1 MKALFG
7 FLLLLIMKFT
17 AAQDNF
23 LLIGTYNSAKSEG
36 IYVYRFNS
44 KDGSVQ
50 ESGNIKTSNPSFLA
64 ISPDHRFAYAVNENA
79 DSTGKGGGL
88 TSFSFNNQ
96 TGKLTLLNQQSSM
109 GNNPCFI
116 DVHPS
121 GKWLAAGNYSTGNL
135 VIYSLSA
142 DGSIGKISDTI
153 QHKGHG
159 INKARQEGPHVH
171 ATVFTSDNKLIV
183 TDLGIDKVLVYPFDK
198 EKGTL
203 DRKNV
208 YPVFGAPGY
217 GPRHISLSPNNKFL
231 YLMNELSSMV
241 SVFRYNGGKLKPLQK
256 ETTIPDG
263 YSGPAGSADIHVSPD
278 GKFLY
283 ASNRAESNSIAIF
296 SINRKTGKLKK
307 IGHQATLG
315 KTPRNFNFD
324 PSGNYLLVANQNS
337 DEIVIFRRDKKTGLL
352 TDTGKRITVGK
363 PVCIKWIS
371 LN

>member
-7 FLLLLIMKFT
+7 FLLLISMKFP

-23 LLIGTYNSAKSEG
+23 LLVGTYNSAKSEG
-36 IYVYRFNS
+36 IYVFRFNS
-44 KDGSVQ
+44 TDGSVL
-50 ESGNIKTSNPSFLA
+50 ESGHIKTSNPSFLA
-64 ISPDHRFAYAVNENA
+64 ISPDNRFVYAVNETA
-79 DSTGKGGGL
+79 DSTGNGGRL

-96 TGKLTLLNQQSSM
+96 TGRLTQLNQQSSM
-109 GNNPCFI
+109 GNNPCYI
-116 DVHPS
+116 DIHPS

-142 DGSIGKISDTI
+142 DGSIGEMADTI
-153 QHKGHG
+153 QYSGNG
-159 INKARQEGPHVH
+159 VNKARQEGPHVH
-171 ATVFTSDNKLIV
+171 ATVFTSDDKLIV
-183 TDLGIDKVLVYPFDK
+183 TDLGTDKLLVYPFDK
-198 EKGTL
+198 QKGTL

-208 YPVFGAPGY
+208 YPVFSTPGY
-217 GPRHISLSPNNKFL
+217 GPRHIAISPNNKFL
-231 YLMNELSSMV
+231 YLMNELSSTI
-241 SVFRYNGGKLKPLQK
+241 SAFRYSGGRLRPLQS
-256 ETTIPDG
+256 ETAVPEDD
-263 YSGPAGSADIHVSPD
+263 SGPAGSADIHVSPD

-283 ASNRAESNSIAIF
+283 ASNRAESNTIAIF

-307 IGHQATLG
+307 IGHQPALG

-337 DEIVIFRRDKKTGLL
+337 DEIVIFQRDNKSGLL

-371 LN
+371 IR